1 MGVFQKLKVK
11 QQKERCC
18 LENFLQ
24 RANSPTMYLICGV
37 VVVFVM
43 AMAAF
48 FMVKAWREGI
58 RIGMDRTKMR
68 KAVTSSLTF
77 TIIPSIGILVGVIA
91 LSGSLGVPVPWL
103 RLSVIGALQYET
115 VAADVAAKGAGLTAL
130 AADQMTGSVFVSIFL
145 VMTIG
150 IIWGGLFC
158 IFGLKKYQQ
167 KALKK
172 VSDSSNKWGAIL
184 FNAMFIGMVC
194 AFIGVAFAD
203 LRKGSIVS
211 LVVIAVSALF
221 MALFTWLIKKKKIQ
235 WLESFSLSFAMIFG
249 MASAILLSFL
259 GVK

>member
-1 MGVFQKLKVK
+1 M
-11 QQKERCC
+11 
-18 LENFLQ
+18 ENFLQ
-24 RANSPTMYLICGV
+24 KANSPAMYLICGV
-37 VVVFVM
+37 VVLFVM

-48 FMVKAWREGI
+48 FMVKAWREGV
-58 RIGMDRTKMR
+58 RVGMDKGKMR

-77 TIIPSIGILVGVIA
+77 TIIPSIGILIGVIA

-130 AADQMTGSVFVSIFL
+130 AAEQMTGDVFVSIFL

-150 IIWGGLFC
+150 IIWGGIFC

-167 KALKK
+167 KALNK
-172 VSDSSNKWGAIL
+172 VSADNNKWGAIL
-184 FNAMFIGMVC
+184 FNAMFIGLIC

-203 LRKGSIVS
+203 LRKGSVVS
-211 LVVIAVSALF
+211 LVVIVVSALF
-221 MALFTWLIKKKKIQ
+221 MALFTWLVKRKKMQ
-235 WLESFSLSFAMIFG
+235 WLESFSLSFAMVLG
-249 MASAILLSFL
+249 MASAILLTYM